1 MDLLKCKVRL
11 ALLWVIKAIG
21 LSSYLFLGLI
31 KYDTMGNMMKAMGQ
45 QDNKVWPVVMGLMWW
60 IPWVMAWL
68 SMTLKGSANR
78 WSNFIMGIIM
88 GVVLIFDMVT
98 NADISSPAMVIDFI
112 VGLLVIVLI
121 VWYAWK
127 LPKEEVLQASK

>member
-21 LSSYLFLGLI
+21 FSSYLFLGLI
-31 KYDTMGNMMKAMGQ
+31 KYGTMDNMMKALGQ
-45 QDNKVWPVVMGLMWW
+45 QGNDAWPIIAGLMWW
-60 IPWVMAWL
+60 IPWIMAWL

-78 WSNFIMGIIM
+78 WSNFVLGIIM
-88 GVVLIFDMVT
+88 GVVLISDM
-98 NADISSPAMVIDFI
+98 AKYASKSSPAGLIDFI
-112 VGLLVIVLI
+112 VGILIYVLI

-127 LPKEEVLQASK
+127 LPKEEALQTSK